1 MCNQCTCAILYMSV
15 TSNGCCTIPLASSHP
30 QAFATS
36 SLAVSVQ
43 RQEGGNES
51 TIYCSPHTVNA
62 LPSAHWCVHSSRGS
76 VLKVYVGCSLHC
88 TVGKCG
94 KSSVNQLPY
103 GIACYVPKVN
113 FAWLRCT
120 HHIPAFS
127 TVVYK

>member
-1 MCNQCTCAILYMSV
+1 MRAPYTALHTLLTPYHQHTGACTAAEVPY
-15 TSNGCCTIPLASSHP
+15 
-30 QAFATS
+30 
-36 SLAVSVQ
+36 
-43 RQEGGNES
+43 
-51 TIYCSPHTVNA
+51 
-62 LPSAHWCVHSSRGS
+62 
-76 VLKVYVGCSLHC
+76 LKCMVGCSLHC